1 MIRRILYAGGPGDL
15 IRAYHCWKR
24 NEQDRT
30 EVSITFSSQVQDFCQ
45 EINAR
50 AYIVGCNARK
60 EILRD
65 GDFTI
70 EHRPKPMPKARGAG
84 YHISELLYA
93 LSLLKTALQFRAD
106 TAVIDSGTTHF
117 FLTALFRLFGIRVIP
132 VLHNSLWPSGSRPK
146 RFVSRVIMRLDSW
159 FFRWVPTASL
169 CVSPECG
176 RQVGELTG
184 GRHTPLYYQLAQFH
198 PEYFRQIPPPP
209 PYESNPFQIMFVGR
223 ICREKGV
230 FDILEIARQVEA
242 KAPGRVVWAICG
254 RGPALEALQSKRDE
268 MGLGKIVELL
278 GWTSLDDL
286 AGVYARS
293 HAAIVPTRCNYNEGF
308 AMTAAEA
315 ILAGRPVITSRVVP
329 ALEVLRPA
337 CFEAIPEDVDSFVR
351 GVLEMSSDR
360 DYYERLRSACPE
372 LAEPFYDRAYGQTA
386 ALRRA
391 LASHLEPDNSLSAA
405 ESVESAR

>member
-15 IRAYHCWKR
+15 IHAHQYWKR
-24 NEQDRT
+24 NEQDPT
-30 EVSITFSSQVQDFCQ
+30 EVSITFSSQFQDFCH
-45 EINAR
+45 EINAS
-50 AYIVGCNARK
+50 AYIVGYHARK
-60 EILRD
+60 EIVRD

-70 EHRPKPMPKARGAG
+70 EHRPKPMANARGAG

-117 FLTALFRLFGIRVIP
+117 FFTAIFRLFGIRVIP
-132 VLHNSLWPSGSRPK
+132 VLQNSLWPTGCRPT
-146 RFVSRVIMRLDSW
+146 RLVSRVVMRLDSW

-176 RQVGELTG
+176 RQVDELTG
-184 GRHTPLYYQLAQFH
+184 GRHTPLYYHLAQFH
-198 PEYFRQIPPPP
+198 RDYFRQIPPPP

-223 ICREKGV
+223 IRREKGV

-254 RGPALEALQSKRDE
+254 RGSAFDDLKRKRDE
-268 MGLGKIVELL
+268 LGLGKIVDLL
-278 GWTSLDDL
+278 GWTSLEDL
-286 AGVYARS
+286 ARVYSKS

-315 ILAGRPVITSRVVP
+315 VLAGRPVITSRVVP
-329 ALEVLRPA
+329 AFEVLKPA
-337 CFEAIPEDVDSFVR
+337 CFEATPEDVDSYVK
-351 GVLEMSSDR
+351 GVLEMSTDR
-360 DYYERLRSACPE
+360 DYYERLRRACPD
-372 LAEPFYDRAYGQTA
+372 LAAPFYDRANGLA
-386 ALRRA
+386 AVLTRA
-391 LASHLEPDNSLSAA
+391 LAIHLDPGNSLSAS
-405 ESVESAR
+405 ERVENAL